1 MIIYKEAVI
10 EFFINSSNKL
20 CSNLLFSFII
30 SGYKKPQYGGH
41 AEPEA
46 APAPEPHADHE
57 GHVEGH
63 QWAEE

>member
-1 MIIYKEAVI
+1 MN
-10 EFFINSSNKL
+10 FFINSSNKL
-20 CSNLLFSFII
+20 CSDLFYFCLLF
-30 SGYKKPQYGGH
+30 SGYKKPHHGGH